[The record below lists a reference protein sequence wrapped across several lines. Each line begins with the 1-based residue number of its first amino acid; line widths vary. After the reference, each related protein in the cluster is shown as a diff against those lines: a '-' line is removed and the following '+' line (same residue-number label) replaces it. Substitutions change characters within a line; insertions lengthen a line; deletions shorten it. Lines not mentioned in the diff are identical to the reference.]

1 MSTASPEASSTV
13 PEAPQ
18 ASPAPAASAGRV
30 VTRNVMHLLLA
41 QIASMVIAFIVTV
54 RIARHLGPEDY
65 GVLFFATSFVALA
78 FTLVDLGQTYYLVSA
93 VARDHSRAGVLFGT
107 GLALRAATAAAI
119 FFPVWGLAH
128 LLDYPAKTRAAILAT
143 FLFSLAGSLGG
154 GSNLVFR
161 GLERMDRDALQ
172 QTISKVLYGAT
183 SLVAGALG
191 MGVVGIILGQA
202 AGTALGGLVAA
213 VSLLRMGIP
222 GPRIDRTVAAE
233 LLREGSPYLT
243 WSAIVAIH
251 GTMDSILLSKL
262 ATPTAIGWYGAST
275 RLTQILTLPAGILA
289 TALFPTL
296 SRLHA
301 QAEGGFAGMTR
312 SALKWM
318 LYVGGLAAAGSIV
331 FGQQAVALVYGG
343 KAFGPAADILRVSS
357 VFVLCLFLNF
367 VLGTAV
373 MAAGRQRPWI
383 WIKAVVVLLLIAL
396 NVTLIPRAQERFGN
410 GGVGAAAAAA
420 TAEVILVAA
429 ALALL
434 PAGTLDLTFLRE
446 VGRVL
451 AGAAAM
457 AAVKLVL
464 GGASIFIGIPAAV
477 LVYVAAIG
485 VLGGVRRTEIAELR
499 AAFFPARPRQA

>member
-1 MSTASPEASSTV
+1 
-13 PEAPQ
+13 
-18 ASPAPAASAGRV
+18 
-30 VTRNVMHLLLA
+30 
-41 QIASMVIAFIVTV
+41 
-54 RIARHLGPEDY
+54 
-65 GVLFFATSFVALA
+65 
-78 FTLVDLGQTYYLVSA
+78 
-93 VARDHSRAGVLFGT
+93 
-107 GLALRAATAAAI
+107 
-119 FFPVWGLAH
+119 
-128 LLDYPAKTRAAILAT
+128 
-143 FLFSLAGSLGG
+143 
-154 GSNLVFR
+154 
-161 GLERMDRDALQ
+161 
-172 QTISKVLYGAT
+172 
-183 SLVAGALG
+183 
-191 MGVVGIILGQA
+191 
-202 AGTALGGLVAA
+202 
-213 VSLLRMGIP
+213 
-222 GPRIDRTVAAE
+222 
-233 LLREGSPYLT
+233 
-243 WSAIVAIH
+243 
-251 GTMDSILLSKL
+251 
-262 ATPTAIGWYGAST
+262 
-275 RLTQILTLPAGILA
+275 
-289 TALFPTL
+289 
-296 SRLHA
+296 
-301 QAEGGFAGMTR
+301 MTR